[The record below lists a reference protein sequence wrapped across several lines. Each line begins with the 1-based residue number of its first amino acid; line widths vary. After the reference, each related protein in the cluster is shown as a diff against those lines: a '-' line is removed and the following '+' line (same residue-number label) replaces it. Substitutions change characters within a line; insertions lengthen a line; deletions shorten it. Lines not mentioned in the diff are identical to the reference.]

1 LDDFCLDSCTGQ
13 NSVYF
18 GWKQRF
24 AGLFSVFKR
33 IFTSANNWIAI
44 VTNRLSLALFNQI
57 YIMKFIVSS
66 SALLKQLQQISGVI
80 NANTVLP
87 ILEDFLFEIEKNKLT
102 VVATDLETVMKIHM
116 DIEAKDSGKV
126 CIPAKILMDSLKN
139 IPEQPLTFH
148 IDKNFGVEIT
158 SDNGKYKV
166 MGENPDNFPK
176 EPVADDANSFTMTSS
191 GLVTAINKSIF
202 AVSNDDL
209 RPAMTGVFFELDKKS
224 ITFVATDAHRLVR
237 YSLTDVKCPQKHNF
251 IVPKKPLN
259 LLKSALPDNEDELT
273 VSYNNNHLFVV
284 HGGTEL
290 VCRLIDARFPD
301 YKVVIP
307 TDNPYKM
314 IVNRADFQNALRRVS
329 VFSNKS
335 TNQVALTISGS
346 QLQLAA
352 QDVDFSFEGNE
363 RMACQ
368 YDGEDLQIAFNAKF
382 LIEMLN
388 GTDTDEVNMELST
401 PTKAGIIKP
410 SEQAENEDLLMLV
423 MPLMLNN

>member
-1 LDDFCLDSCTGQ
+1 
-13 NSVYF
+13 
-18 GWKQRF
+18 
-24 AGLFSVFKR
+24 
-33 IFTSANNWIAI
+33 
-44 VTNRLSLALFNQI
+44 
-57 YIMKFIVSS
+57 MKFIVSS
-66 SALLKQLQQISGVI
+66 SALLKQLQLISGVI

-87 ILEDFLFEIEKNKLT
+87 ILEDFLFEIEANTLT
-102 VVATDLETVMKIHM
+102 VVATDLETVMKVHL
-116 DIEAKDSGKV
+116 DIEAKESGKV
-126 CIPAKILMDSLKN
+126 CIPAKILLDTLKN
-139 IPEQPLTFH
+139 IAEQPLTFT
-148 IDKNFGVEIT
+148 IDAKFGIEIT

-176 EPVADDANSFTMTSS
+176 EPLADDENSFTMTSS
-191 GLVTAINKSIF
+191 ALVTAINKSLF

-209 RPAMTGVFFELDKKS
+209 RPAMTGVFFELNKDG
-224 ITFVATDAHRLVR
+224 ITCVATDAHRLVKYKR
-237 YSLTDVKCPQKHNF
+237 TDVSCPKTDTF
-251 IVPKKPLN
+251 IVPKKPLT
-259 LLKSALPDNEDELT
+259 LLKTALPDNGDELT
-273 VSYNNNHLFVV
+273 LSYNSNHLFVK

-307 TDNPYKM
+307 VDNPYRLT
-314 IVNRADFQNALRRVS
+314 VNKNDFQSALRRVS

-335 TNQVALTISGS
+335 TNQVALSISGS
-346 QLQLAA
+346 ELQLAA

-388 GTDTDEVNMELST
+388 AAETPEINIELST
-401 PTKAGIIKP
+401 STKAGIIKP
-410 SEQAENEDLLMLV
+410 TETDEHEELLMLV

>member
-1 LDDFCLDSCTGQ
+1 
-13 NSVYF
+13 
-18 GWKQRF
+18 
-24 AGLFSVFKR
+24 
-33 IFTSANNWIAI
+33 
-44 VTNRLSLALFNQI
+44 
-57 YIMKFIVSS
+57 MKFIVSS

-102 VVATDLETVMKIHM
+102 VVATDLETVMKVHL

-139 IPEQPLTFH
+139 IPEQPLTFN
-148 IDKNFGVEIT
+148 IDKNFGVELT

-176 EPVADDANSFTMTSS
+176 EPVADDSNAFTMTSS
-191 GLVTAINKSIF
+191 ALVTAINKSLF

-224 ITFVATDAHRLVR
+224 LTTVATDAHRLVKYKR
-237 YSLTDVKCPQKHNF
+237 TDVQCPRTDTF

-259 LLKSALPDNEDELT
+259 LLKSALPDNDDELNI
-273 VSYNNNHLFVV
+273 SYNSNHFFVK

-307 TDNPYKM
+307 LDNPYKLT
-314 IVNRADFQNALRRVS
+314 VNKADFQNALRRVS

-335 TNQVALTISGS
+335 TNQVALSISGS
-346 QLQLAA
+346 ELQLAA

-363 RMACQ
+363 RMNCQ

-388 GTDTDEVNMELST
+388 AADTPEINIELST
-401 PTKAGIIKP
+401 PTKAGIIRP
-410 SEQAENEDLLMLV
+410 TEVDENEDLLMLV
-423 MPLMLNN
+423 MPLMLKN

>member
-1 LDDFCLDSCTGQ
+1 
-13 NSVYF
+13 
-18 GWKQRF
+18 
-24 AGLFSVFKR
+24 
-33 IFTSANNWIAI
+33 
-44 VTNRLSLALFNQI
+44 
-57 YIMKFIVSS
+57 MKFIVSS
-66 SALLKQLQQISGVI
+66 SQLLKHLQQISGVI

-102 VVATDLETVMKIHM
+102 VVATDLETVMKIHL

-126 CIPAKILMDSLKN
+126 CIPSKILLDSLKN
-139 IPEQPLTFH
+139 IAEQPLTFN
-148 IDKNFGVEIT
+148 IDKNFSIEIT

-176 EPVADDANSFTMTSS
+176 EPVADAATSFTIPSS
-191 GLVTAINKSIF
+191 ALVTAINKSLF

-209 RPAMTGVFFELDKKS
+209 RPAMTGVYFELDKKS
-224 ITFVATDAHRLVR
+224 MTCVATDAHRLVR
-237 YSLTDVKCPQKHNF
+237 YKRTDVSSPKTDTF
-251 IVPKKPLN
+251 I
-259 LLKSALPDNEDELT
+259 ALPNNEDELQI
-273 VSYNNNHLFVV
+273 SYNSNHLFVK

-307 TDNPYKM
+307 TDNPYKLT
-314 IVNRADFQNALRRVS
+314 VNKNDFQSALRRVS

-335 TNQVALTISGS
+335 TNQVALNISGS
-346 QLQLAA
+346 ELQLAA

-388 GTDTDEVNMELST
+388 AADTDEVVIELST

-410 SEQAENEDLLMLV
+410 TEVEENEELLMLV